1 MRKWSCTFTFF
12 HDNSLFFHDNPPAA
26 LSFAWML
33 SMCAECGGH
42 SLGWLLFSI
51 LLCRRW
57 AKVCVL
63 SVCDIWLAYTYY
75 VAISLSSAKRRSFKS
90 GITTRLY
97 LKYTWDRLNKA
108 EEKHR
113 YEAAWDFFFPLLLL
127 ASCGKKKV
135 NQHTQCMWI
144 LRGIKRS
151 IQQLQYWVVLN

>member
-1 MRKWSCTFTFF
+1 MFCPVLKTLPRVMRKWSCPFI
-12 HDNSLFFHDNPPAA
+12 FFHDNPPAA

-97 LKYTWDRLNKA
+97 LKYTWDRLNDAQK
-108 EEKHR
+108 KHHEISFSLR
-113 YEAAWDFFFPLLLL
+113 CFLPLAGRKKLISILS
-127 ASCGKKKV
+127 ACEFCG
-135 NQHTQCMWI
+135 
-144 LRGIKRS
+144 G
-151 IQQLQYWVVLN
+151 